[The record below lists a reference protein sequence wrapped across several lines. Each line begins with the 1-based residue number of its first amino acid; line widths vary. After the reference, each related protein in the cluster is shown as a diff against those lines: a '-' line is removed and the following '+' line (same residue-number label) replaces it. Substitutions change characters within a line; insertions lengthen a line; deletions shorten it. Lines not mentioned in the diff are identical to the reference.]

1 MSNVAIFNN
10 KGILINATSSYES
23 GERKSIYQAVRF
35 AWRMNKEKAQEYP
48 LVFVMVHHKIREVFL
63 VDEWLDATVENF
75 PEFAHEFEQDK
86 DNKLA
91 NRIGFRGELAYTDI
105 RLAYI
110 GKEVP
115 KEYWVQAPCQYID
128 NEIDIAQLL
137 SREDKLPDY
146 FDETSGDE
154 SNPNRAI
161 KAKFANVIIDYV
173 KHFKTNAEQGL
184 YDEGRISED
193 KEWNDF
199 LVEQGWLLKWL
210 DEGLICQESYDEVL
224 ENRSEGE
231 YCLWSYKD
239 IGLKLIKDMKLSS
252 AYRRLINYYAISRL
266 NFKAPY
272 GYPDIASALYQIS
285 QANHGIIPID
295 SDRFQ
300 ELCKQC
306 RNDYFQ
312 FMRDTDCHD
321 DKAKSDALKRLPS
334 AIVAWYSITEYD
346 WQKSFNDPMI
356 EFKDILTHRVENYL
370 KYSEK
375 YLND

>member
-91 NRIGFRGELAYTDI
+91 NRIGFRGELAYTI
-105 RLAYI
+105 RLDYI

-173 KHFKTNAEQGL
+173 KHFKANAEKGL
-184 YDEGRISED
+184 YNEGHISKD

-231 YCLWSYKD
+231 YYLRSRKD
-239 IGLKLIKDMKLSS
+239 IGLKLIEYMKSPLACS
-252 AYRRLINYYAISRL
+252 RLINYYVISRL
-266 NFKAPY
+266 NFKASY
-272 GYPDIASALYQIS
+272 RNPDMASALYQIS

-300 ELCKQC
+300 ELCKQWYD
-306 RNDYFQ
+306 DYFQ

-334 AIVAWYSITEYD
+334 AIVAWYGITEYD

-356 EFKDILTHRVENYL
+356 EFKDILTHRVENYDDW
-370 KYSEK
+370 EEE

>member
-91 NRIGFRGELAYTDI
+91 NRIGFRGELAYAI
-105 RLAYI
+105 RLDYI

-161 KAKFANVIIDYV
+161 KAKFANIIIDYV
-173 KHFKTNAEQGL
+173 KHFKANAEKGL
-184 YDEGRISED
+184 YDEGHISRD

-224 ENRSEGE
+224 ENRSEGK
-231 YCLWSYKD
+231 YYLRSRKD
-239 IGLKLIKDMKLSS
+239 IGLKLIEYMKSPLACS
-252 AYRRLINYYAISRL
+252 RLINHYVLSRL
-266 NFKAPY
+266 NFKASY
-272 GYPDIASALYQIS
+272 RNPDIASVLYQIS

-300 ELCKQC
+300 ELCKQWYD
-306 RNDYFQ
+306 DYFQ

-334 AIVAWYSITEYD
+334 AIVAWYGITEYD

-356 EFKDILTHRVENYL
+356 EFKDILTHRVENYDDW
-370 KYSEK
+370 EEE

>member
-91 NRIGFRGELAYTDI
+91 NRIGFRGELAYTI
-105 RLAYI
+105 RLDYI

-173 KHFKTNAEQGL
+173 KHFKANAEQGL

-224 ENRSEGE
+224 ENRSEGK
-231 YCLWSYKD
+231 YYLRSRKD
-239 IGLKLIKDMKLSS
+239 IGLKLIEYMKSPLACS
-252 AYRRLINYYAISRL
+252 RLINHYVLSRL
-266 NFKAPY
+266 NFKASY
-272 GYPDIASALYQIS
+272 RNPDIASVLYQIS

-300 ELCKQC
+300 ELCKQWYD
-306 RNDYFQ
+306 DYFQ

-334 AIVAWYSITEYD
+334 AIVAWYGITEYD

-356 EFKDILTHRVENYL
+356 EFKDILTHRVENYDDW
-370 KYSEK
+370 EEE

>member
-91 NRIGFRGELAYTDI
+91 NRIGFRGELAYAI
-105 RLAYI
+105 RLDYI

-161 KAKFANVIIDYV
+161 KAKFANIIIDYV
-173 KHFKTNAEQGL
+173 KHFKANAEQGL

-224 ENRSEGE
+224 ENRSEGK
-231 YCLWSYKD
+231 YYLRSRKD
-239 IGLKLIKDMKLSS
+239 IGLKLIEYMKSPLACS
-252 AYRRLINYYAISRL
+252 RLINHYVLSRL
-266 NFKAPY
+266 NFKASY
-272 GYPDIASALYQIS
+272 RNPDIASVLYQIS

-300 ELCKQC
+300 ELCKQWYD
-306 RNDYFQ
+306 DYFQ

-334 AIVAWYSITEYD
+334 AIVAWYGITEYD

-356 EFKDILTHRVENYL
+356 EFKDILTHRVENYDDW
-370 KYSEK
+370 EEE

>member
-173 KHFKTNAEQGL
+173 KHFKANAEKGL
-184 YDEGRISED
+184 YDEGHISRD

-224 ENRSEGE
+224 ENRSEGK
-231 YCLWSYKD
+231 YYLRSRKD
-239 IGLKLIKDMKLSS
+239 IGLKLIEYMKSPLACS
-252 AYRRLINYYAISRL
+252 RLINHYVLSRL
-266 NFKAPY
+266 NFKASY
-272 GYPDIASALYQIS
+272 RNPDIASVLYQIS

-300 ELCKQC
+300 ELCKQWYD
-306 RNDYFQ
+306 DYFQ

-334 AIVAWYSITEYD
+334 AIVAWYGITEYD

-356 EFKDILTHRVENYL
+356 EFKDILTHRVENYDDW
-370 KYSEK
+370 EE

>member
-91 NRIGFRGELAYTDI
+91 NRIGFRGELAYAI
-105 RLAYI
+105 RLDYI

-161 KAKFANVIIDYV
+161 KAKFANIIIDYV
-173 KHFKTNAEQGL
+173 KHFKANAEKGL
-184 YDEGRISED
+184 YDEGHISRD

-224 ENRSEGE
+224 ENRSEGK
-231 YCLWSYKD
+231 YYLRSRKD
-239 IGLKLIKDMKLSS
+239 IGLKLIEYMKSPLACS
-252 AYRRLINYYAISRL
+252 RLINHYVLSRL
-266 NFKAPY
+266 NFKASY
-272 GYPDIASALYQIS
+272 RNPDIASVLYQIS

-356 EFKDILTHRVENYL
+356 EFKDILTYRVENYR
-370 KYSEK
+370 SWEE

>member
-91 NRIGFRGELAYTDI
+91 NRIGFRGELAYAI
-105 RLAYI
+105 RLDYI

-161 KAKFANVIIDYV
+161 KAKFANIIIDYV
-173 KHFKTNAEQGL
+173 KHFKANAEKGL
-184 YDEGRISED
+184 YDEGHISRD

-224 ENRSEGE
+224 ENRSEGK
-231 YCLWSYKD
+231 YYLRSRKD
-239 IGLKLIKDMKLSS
+239 IGLKLIEYMKSPLACS
-252 AYRRLINYYAISRL
+252 RLINHYVLSRL
-266 NFKAPY
+266 NFKASY
-272 GYPDIASALYQIS
+272 RNPDIASVLYQIS

-300 ELCKQC
+300 ELCKQWYD
-306 RNDYFQ
+306 DYFQ

-356 EFKDILTHRVENYL
+356 EFKDILTYRVENYR
-370 KYSEK
+370 SWEE